1 MDRIEYQVPPSHPR
15 MRADKVLLECCPELS
30 RSRVQRLFEAGLVWL
45 EDEAII
51 KSRKLSGGDRVTFT
65 IPPPVRTELVPREI
79 PLEILFEDSS
89 VIVVNKRTGMVVHPG
104 AGTGDDTLVHALL
117 HHCRDSLC
125 TLGGVERPGIVHR
138 LDKETSGVMVA
149 AKTDEAFLHLSNLF
163 AARRVGKVYLAL
175 TRGLPARKC
184 GTIRAPIARN
194 RRNRLKM
201 AIQANGREAW
211 TDWEICEAF
220 GNQASL
226 LRVTIHTGRTHQIRV
241 HLSHLGHPVLGDRL
255 YGSGAKPAYDRVY
268 LHSHELSF
276 THPTE
281 RREMRFIAEIP
292 DDMQRVL
299 AELRGKIPEESPW
312 R

>member
-15 MRADKVLLECCPELS
+15 MRADKVLLECRPDLS
-30 RSRVQRLFEAGLVWL
+30 RSRIQRLFEAGLVWL

-51 KSRKLSGGDRVTFT
+51 KSRKLSSGDRLTFT
-65 IPPPVRTELVPREI
+65 IPPPGRIELAPRDI
-79 PLEILFEDSS
+79 PLDILFEDSS
-89 VIVVNKRTGMVVHPG
+89 MIVVNKPSGMVVHPG

-175 TRGLPARKC
+175 ARGLPARKS
-184 GTIRAPIARN
+184 GTIQAPIARH
-194 RRNRLKM
+194 RKNRLKM
-201 AIQANGREAW
+201 AIQPNGRQAW
-211 TDWEICEAF
+211 TDWEIREAF
-220 GNQASL
+220 GSEAVL
-226 LRVTIHTGRTHQIRV
+226 LRVIIHTGRTHQIRV

-255 YGSGAKPAYDRVY
+255 YGSGGNPACDRVC

-281 RREMRFIAEIP
+281 RREMQFIAEIP
-292 DDMQRVL
+292 EEMQRVL
-299 AELRGKIPEESPW
+299 VELRGKVPEESP
-312 R
+312 